1 MAFLERIRAL
11 FAGDNEAP
19 LVEYPEEFE
28 RVEVPHLHVHTA
40 NLSPDTDELLVIIT
54 TTPALL
60 SVLKQTPGPVQ
71 AVCEGARPVTFVPVE
86 KRANP
91 LLDPKLGWLI
101 PVTETTR
108 REIATTPDGPGAHE
122 FSSLHLGL
130 VLE

>member
-11 FAGDNEAP
+11 FTGDDTAP
-19 LVEYPEEFE
+19 LVEYPDQFE
-28 RVEVPHLHVHTA
+28 RVEVPRLEVHTA
-40 NLSPDTDELLVIIT
+40 NLSPDTDEVLVILT

-60 SVLKQTPGPVQ
+60 GVLKETLGPVQ
-71 AVCEGARPVTFVPVE
+71 AVCEGARPVTFVPVA
-86 KRANP
+86 KRADP
-91 LLDPKLGWLI
+91 LLDPNLGWLI
-101 PVTETTR
+101 PVTEATR

>member
-28 RVEVPHLHVHTA
+28 RVEVPRLHVHTA
-40 NLSPDTDELLVIIT
+40 NLSPDTDEVLVIIT

-101 PVTETTR
+101 PVTEATR
-108 REIATTPDGPGAHE
+108 REIVTTPDGPGAHE

>member
-19 LVEYPEEFE
+19 LVEYPEDFE

-101 PVTETTR
+101 PVTEATR
-108 REIATTPDGPGAHE
+108 REIATTPEGPGAHE

>member
-11 FAGDNEAP
+11 FAGDNEPP
-19 LVEYPEEFE
+19 LVECPEEFE
-28 RVEVPHLHVHTA
+28 RVEVPRLHVHTA
-40 NLSPDTDELLVIIT
+40 NLSPDTDEVLVIIT

-101 PVTETTR
+101 PVTEATR

>member
-91 LLDPKLGWLI
+91 LLDPTRGWLI